1 MIAAKPRFAT
11 VGFIAWAIAG
21 YRHVAQPLHGR
32 VNLRNRVIGVLSAM
46 ASSVSVQAD
55 KPKRGGRHYGT
66 FLAALAV
73 CVVVALWAWR
83 AFSDSRTYDFG
94 LAYFAGGIAWNTG
107 HPEGWIS
114 WTGTPT
120 LAAAMA
126 ATSRIWDATT
136 ASRLLTGLNVALIV
150 VTIAIVVRR
159 LRNVLSPLWLWVVAL
174 GLASFGPVLSTVWW
188 KQFNI
193 IVLVLAVAGFAALRR
208 DRVHLSGGLIGLSL
222 AIKPLAI
229 LLPFV
234 LLARR
239 STRSA
244 GVWAGVYAI
253 GLSLGCQ
260 GLLALHAHSVGA
272 FDPISSVDNLADKSK
287 PRFGLSC
294 SSANFSPQALLC
306 RTFGSNH
313 WNLFQLVAWAA
324 IAILAVWVVRT
335 LSGYGTASWESFA
348 FSCAFSIMASPIN
361 LVALRRYVGPVVRL
375 VGCPIHHG
383 QDGGGLLVRAGG
395 SIRPCFPHVDPV
407 RDARGRRSLSHPIW
421 HVGQAQLAHH
431 QSRSILAVH
440 PRCHCG
446 HVVPPTR

>member
-1 MIAAKPRFAT
+1 M
-11 VGFIAWAIAG
+11 
-21 YRHVAQPLHGR
+21 
-32 VNLRNRVIGVLSAM
+32 
-46 ASSVSVQAD
+46 
-55 KPKRGGRHYGT
+55 
-66 FLAALAV
+66 
-73 CVVVALWAWR
+73 CVVVGLWAWR

-94 LAYFAGGIAWNTG
+94 LAYFAGVIAWDTG

-361 LVALRRYVGPVVRL
+361 WSHYGVMLAPLFVLLVVRFTTVKTEAVFWFGLAAAFVLASLMWTPYGTLADVVRYPIPSGMSGRPSSLITNLAQYSQYIL
-375 VGCPIHHG
+375 VVTAAMWYRRHG
-383 QDGGGLLVRAGG
+383 RNTTPEDGLRVRTEP
-395 SIRPCFPHVDPV
+395 SR
-407 RDARGRRSLSHPIW
+407 
-421 HVGQAQLAHH
+421 HVGDVLA
-431 QSRSILAVH
+431 
-440 PRCHCG
+440 
-446 HVVPPTR
+446 